1 MNNTATI
8 LAANQNWDN
17 LRPLLFEAIGQT
29 LYMVG
34 MTILIGGFIGIMI
47 GLALY
52 STRKGSLFENNV
64 LYQVLNFI
72 INFIRPIPFIIFL
85 TAVRPLTISVVG
97 TSIGSTAVIF
107 PMVIFCSVAT
117 SRIVEQNLVTT
128 DPGIIE
134 AARAMGASRM
144 RILFT
149 ILIPESLAP
158 LLLGYAFMFI
168 AVTDMSA
175 MAGTVAGGGLGSFA
189 LQYGYKQMDDQVT
202 WVAIAIIIVFVQ
214 IVQQLANLVAKKILR
229 RTK

>member
-1 MNNTATI
+1 MYLSAS
-8 LAANQNWDN
+8 QNWNN
-17 LRPLLFEAIGQT
+17 LTPLLFDAIGET

-34 MTILIGGFIGIMI
+34 MTILIGGVVGVLI

-52 STRKGSLFENNV
+52 STRKGSLFENNIA
-64 LYQVLNFI
+64 YQVLNFI

-85 TAVRPLTISVVG
+85 TAVRPLTITVVG
-97 TSIGSTAVIF
+97 TSIGSTAAVF
-107 PMVIFCSVAT
+107 SMTIFCSVAT
-117 SRIVEQNLVTT
+117 SRLVEQNLVGT
-128 DPGIIE
+128 DPGVIE
-134 AARAMGASRM
+134 AARAMGASRL

-149 ILIPESLAP
+149 VLIPEALAP
-158 LLLGYAFMFI
+158 LILGYAFMFV

-175 MAGTVAGGGLGSFA
+175 MAGTIAGGGLGSFA

-214 IVQQLANLVAKKILR
+214 VVQQLANLVAKKILR

>member
-1 MNNTATI
+1 M
-8 LAANQNWDN
+8 
-17 LRPLLFEAIGQT
+17 
-29 LYMVG
+29 
-34 MTILIGGFIGIMI
+34 
-47 GLALY
+47 
-52 STRKGSLFENNV
+52 

-97 TSIGSTAVIF
+97 TSIGSTSVIF